1 VSCTVVLA
9 DDHAV
14 VREGL
19 RLLLEA
25 QEDIRVVGQ
34 AGTGREVVAEAG
46 RLGPHVVVMD
56 ISMPDLSGIEA
67 TRLVKHRYPE
77 IAVVILSMHV
87 STEHV
92 FQALSAGAIGYV
104 LKESAGDD
112 LVAAVRAAAGGRRFL
127 SDRINASVLDDYVAR
142 RQGVNGESS
151 LGRLSA
157 RERQVLQAVVEGRT
171 SAAIAAE
178 LHLSPK
184 TVETYRSRLMA
195 KLGVRDLPAL
205 VKLAIQHGL
214 TSLE

>member
-34 AGTGREVVAEAG
+34 AGTGREVIAEAG
-46 RLGPHVVVMD
+46 RLGPQVVVMD

-67 TRLVKHRYPE
+67 TRLVKQRYPE

-142 RQGVNGESS
+142 RRDARGESA
-151 LGRLSA
+151 LARLSA
-157 RERQVLQAVVEGRT
+157 RERQVLRAVVEGRT